1 MVRTDT
7 PLIRAT
13 AVTKQFP
20 DRSLFGRTA
29 FVAVKGVDLHIERG
43 ETLVLVGESGS
54 GKSTLGRIL
63 VRLDRPSTGSVWLDG
78 VDISRLRGAELRKY
92 RRRAAIVFQN
102 PYRSLNPRMR
112 VGDAIAEPLQVWEVV
127 ERKDIPMEVSR
138 LLESVGLPST
148 YAMRLPY
155 ELSGGERQR
164 VAIARA
170 LATRPDFLVAD
181 EAVSSLDV
189 SAAAEIL
196 NLMMNLRKQMG
207 LACLFVTH
215 DLGVARVLADRV
227 AVMHN
232 GQIVE
237 TGEPTAVLSH
247 PQHDYTRLLLAS
259 QLVPVISQLV
269 HEPVGQARMQ
279 SLGAPGL

>member
-1 MVRTDT
+1 MTRTDM

-20 DRSLFGRTA
+20 DRSLFGRAA
-29 FVAVKGVDLHIERG
+29 FVAIKGVDLHINRG

-78 VDISRLRGAELRKY
+78 VDISRLRGAELRRY

-102 PYRSLNPRMR
+102 PYRSLNPRMA

-127 ERKDIPMEVSR
+127 ERKDVSMEVSR
-138 LLESVGLPST
+138 LLESVGLPSS
-148 YAMRLPY
+148 YATRLPY

-196 NLMMNLRKQMG
+196 NLMMHLRRQMG

-227 AVMHN
+227 AVMN
-232 GQIVE
+232 SGLIVE
-237 TGEPTAVLSH
+237 TGTPSDILSN
-247 PQHDYTRLLLAS
+247 PQHDYTRALLAS
-259 QLVPVISQLV
+259 QLLPLAAPPP
-269 HEPVGQARMQ
+269 HAAGEPEVLRL
-279 SLGAPGL
+279 SVR